1 MLLRETNRYRL
12 HRQGRYLW
20 AAFKR
25 PHRVLSTCK
34 VNGGLREDLTHV
46 ANHQSCEGV
55 AHDRRDRRAEPD
67 PHEKRDGHTPA
78 PLPALDAFHL
88 QACRE
93 AGLPPTTTALMST
106 AANMQCAVLAQAEH
120 EELCVSVVATAGV
133 LGNATR
139 AGDPAGWHEQR
150 EGSRPLRRPS
160 AADAHAKAATDAN
173 AAAGTG
179 AETAAASGADSQ
191 GLTMEDLTT
200 MEDFSTAGPARAQPW
215 PSPDETGAG
224 TIVLLVFINQ
234 PCTPACLTRAATV
247 VTEGKSTALLDLRM
261 PSLQSAGLATGTGT
275 DQLVLAAPLV
285 RSLAPSGDAE
295 QGWPRQS
302 APRWE
307 PDTARQ
313 REPRREPRQ
322 AQEWER
328 HWAGG
333 HNSLG
338 ELLGRATHA
347 AVTRCLLLQNGVC
360 AELRRSI
367 CGALARHGCDETA
380 LRVQARAEL
389 AAPEAELFARNLTAL
404 IHDPQSA
411 ATAYALAEIID
422 LARAGVLHAE
432 IAREAL
438 INQAA
443 LLAAAVAVAPEQF
456 ASFREALLPHRDLPP
471 GALAAR
477 AVALGFA
484 RKWT

>member
-1 MLLRETNRYRL
+1 
-12 HRQGRYLW
+12 
-20 AAFKR
+20 
-25 PHRVLSTCK
+25 
-34 VNGGLREDLTHV
+34 
-46 ANHQSCEGV
+46 
-55 AHDRRDRRAEPD
+55 
-67 PHEKRDGHTPA
+67 
-78 PLPALDAFHL
+78 
-88 QACRE
+88 
-93 AGLPPTTTALMST
+93 MST

-139 AGDPAGWHEQR
+139 AGDPAGWHEEP
-150 EGSRPLRRPS
+150 EGSRPMRRS
-160 AADAHAKAATDAN
+160 DDTQAEADAGSDGNAHAG
-173 AAAGTG
+173 AGAHPDG
-179 AETAAASGADSQ
+179 VAI
-191 GLTMEDLTT
+191 EDLSMADEPTV
-200 MEDFSTAGPARAQPW
+200 ARP

-275 DQLVLAAPLV
+275 DQLVIAAPLL
-285 RSLAPSGDAE
+285 RSG
-295 QGWPRQS
+295 GS
-302 APRWE
+302 AQRWQ
-307 PDTARQ
+307 PQ
-313 REPRREPRQ
+313 
-322 AQEWER
+322 WER

-347 AVTRCLLLQNGVC
+347 AVTRCILLQNGVC

-367 CGALARHGCDETA
+367 CGALARHGCDEA
-380 LRVQARAEL
+380 ELRAQARAAL

-411 ATAYALAEIID
+411 AAAYALAEIID

-432 IAREAL
+432 VAHEAL

-443 LLAAAVAVAPEQF
+443 LLAAAVAVAPAQF
-456 ASFREALLPHRDLPP
+456 AALREALQPHHDLAP

-484 RKWT
+484 RKWI